1 MKLSVCRSA
10 VWFAL
15 LLTLLGFT
23 TVAAQQAPAASTA
36 KDVKAKNAKAKA
48 SANELAVTTA
58 SEKARALYRAAI
70 TDFENLRV
78 DSALDGWRAAVKL
91 DPAFAMAHSHIAF
104 YTTDAAEG
112 AAARA
117 RAKELAPKMSAAEK
131 LYIQWVNAVR
141 EGDTGAGISAMN
153 DLVGQYPKD
162 KNVLYEA
169 GNWLLLQRAFEPARH
184 LLDRTIALDKNFAP
198 GLNDLGRISEPTMDQ
213 ALVVVPA
220 RGRKPSAP

>member
-1 MKLSVCRSA
+1 MKRFVPRSA
-10 VWFAL
+10 VLSAIF
-15 LLTLLGFT
+15 LTVFGIA
-23 TVAAQQAPAASTA
+23 TVVAQKTPASQD
-36 KDVKAKNAKAKA
+36 KKLRA
-48 SANELAVTTA
+48 SANELVVTTT
-58 SEKARALYRAAI
+58 SEKARTLYRSAI

-104 YTTDAAEG
+104 YTTDAVEG

-117 RAKELAPKMSAAEK
+117 RTRELAARVDMKMTAGEK
-131 LYIQWVNAVR
+131 LYIQW
-141 EGDTGAGISAMN
+141 
-153 DLVGQYPKD
+153 
-162 KNVLYEA
+162 VLYEA

>member
-1 MKLSVCRSA
+1 MKRFVPRSA
-10 VWFAL
+10 VLSAIF
-15 LLTLLGFT
+15 LTVFGIA
-23 TVAAQQAPAASTA
+23 TVVAQKTPASQD
-36 KDVKAKNAKAKA
+36 KKLRA
-48 SANELAVTTA
+48 SANELVVTTT
-58 SEKARALYRAAI
+58 SEKARTLYRSAI

-104 YTTDAAEG
+104 YTTDAVEG

-117 RAKELAPKMSAAEK
+117 RTRELAARVDMKMTAGEK